1 MAANWAYENNFL
13 NIRDGADWA
22 GEQLSNG
29 YNWVDEQVN
38 KIGDAFSSGLD
49 SINPFS

>member
-1 MAANWAYENNFL
+1 M
-13 NIRDGADWA
+13 DWA

-29 YNWVDEQVN
+29 FNWVDEQVNKGISWVGDQVN

-49 SINPFS
+49 SINPLS